1 MIEVKAF
8 MSNPNDATPQPQNQP
23 TGIAF
28 HSLER
33 VFVAL
38 GLDPFSGVTLVDAA
52 SLSAAFAPL
61 FSPSYPALIA
71 RVSSAEIAA
80 GVKRALLVNYP
91 ADFAVRLVHAGEGT
105 FTPMLEDLPL
115 DGIDRSLHLDAQ
127 TMLYL
132 PGLGADSS
140 LEFFQEVVAHLRDPL
155 TGCPWDKEQ
164 THASLRPYL
173 LEETYEALEALDSGD
188 MRKVSEELGDLL
200 LQIVLHAQIGVVEG
214 EFTLANVLQGINR
227 KIIRRHP
234 HVFGDVEVAGVS
246 GVLRNWERLKAEE
259 REQKSES
266 EKGLLDSVPRILA
279 ALALAQEYQDRAA
292 RVGFDW
298 SEIGPVR
305 AKILEELEEVE
316 TAPDAAARAGELG
329 DLLFAVVNL
338 VRWYKVDAETA
349 LRETS
354 NRFRRRFAYIE
365 RSAKSQGRVLSE
377 MTLAEMDV
385 LWEQAKS
392 LE

>member
-1 MIEVKAF
+1 MAQPI
-8 MSNPNDATPQPQNQP
+8 NPTQPPGNTLP
-23 TGIAF
+23 GISF
-28 HSLER
+28 TSLET
-33 VFVAL
+33 VFSAL
-38 GLDPFSGVTLVDAA
+38 GLDLFSGVALVSAA
-52 SLSAAFAPL
+52 RLSTAFAPL
-61 FSPSYPALIA
+61 FSPAYPALIGPLA
-71 RVSSAEIAA
+71 SPEIAA
-80 GVKRALLVNYP
+80 GVWRALSVNYP
-91 ADFAVRLVHAGEGT
+91 ADFAARLVHQAGTAEQT
-105 FTPMLEDLPL
+105 LEDTALNAIAACDSL
-115 DGIDRSLHLDAQ
+115 GDRSL
-127 TMLYL
+127 LYL
-132 PGLGADSS
+132 PALGEDTA
-140 LEFFQEVVAHLRDPL
+140 LEFFQDVVAHLRDPL

-173 LEETYEALEALDSGD
+173 LEETYETLEALDSGD

-214 EFTLANVLQGINR
+214 EFTLADVLQGINR

-234 HVFGDVEVAGVS
+234 HVFGDVEVSGVS

-259 REQKSES
+259 RQNKSET

-305 AKILEELEEVE
+305 AKIFEELEEVE
-316 TAPDAAARAGELG
+316 TAPDEQARAGELG

-354 NRFRRRFAYIE
+354 NRFRRRFEYIE
-365 RSAKSQGRVLSE
+365 RTARSQGRALNE

-385 LWEQAKS
+385 LWEQAKDM
-392 LE
+392 E